1 MMDKD
6 RQKMCSSCDGRIPLE
21 ALHCPYCATEQS
33 NSAFEKSY
41 LQQKALQDSLLSF
54 YPPPYSL
61 KKNNN
66 ANQSEQNNSTVLLK
80 SIKEPA
86 LEKKFISTPAAKASF
101 PKVEEKTEME
111 YHEEKNGFWPILLLS
126 VAANLLIVGMLQ
138 LLFSD
143 EGYLRL
149 EWNSHYWFFYCLASL
164 PLFFL
169 GYRKVH
175 QFK

>member
-6 RQKMCSSCDGRIPLE
+6 RQKMCGNCDGRIPLE
-21 ALHCPYCATEQS
+21 ALHCPYCAAEQS
-33 NSAFEKSY
+33 SNAFEKNY

-61 KKNNN
+61 KKSNSI
-66 ANQSEQNNSTVLLK
+66 NQNEQKNSTVLLK
-80 SIKEPA
+80 SIKEPI
-86 LEKKFISTPAAKASF
+86 LEKKFVSTSTTTSF
-101 PKVEEKTEME
+101 PKIEEKTEME
-111 YHEEKNGFWPILLLS
+111 YQEDKNSFWPILLLS
-126 VAANLLIVGMLQ
+126 VAANLLIVGILQ

-164 PLFFL
+164 PLFIL
-169 GYRKVH
+169 GYKKVH

>member
-6 RQKMCSSCDGRIPLE
+6 RQKMCGSCDGRIPFE
-21 ALHCPYCATEQS
+21 ALHCPYCAAEQS
-33 NSAFEKSY
+33 SNNFEKNY

-61 KKNNN
+61 KKNNSTN
-66 ANQSEQNNSTVLLK
+66 KDEQKSSTVLLK
-80 SIKEPA
+80 PIKEPI
-86 LEKKFISTPAAKASF
+86 LEKKFVSASNTTSF
-101 PKVEEKTEME
+101 PKIEEKTEKE
-111 YHEEKNGFWPILLLS
+111 YQEDKNSFWPILWLS
-126 VAANLLIVGMLQ
+126 VAANLLVVGILQ

-143 EGYLRL
+143 DGYLRL

-164 PLFFL
+164 PLFLL
-169 GYRKVH
+169 GYKKVH